1 MMKKQRL
8 TEYFAAGGILA
19 LAITVS
25 PLAIMFMTGREDLSF
40 RVGVPSTV
48 AAAFLLSIACALATR
63 GRIRRLFFY
72 VIVAA
77 TPLALLAALE
87 MAAISLHLADR
98 VAPLEDHS
106 TLLHLDKWPVH
117 FHTQARWLPQSDPPR
132 YRPWKSE
139 AITINGLGLRTA
151 VPTPKAP
158 REWRIAMTGGST
170 VFGWGVFDADTIPAQ
185 LAEVLH
191 RRGRTNLSVYNFG
204 IDSAGIDQ
212 ERALLEQFATVYG
225 IDQVI
230 FYTGGNDATLTYL
243 TELGGPPAFPDVYT
257 FELLKVMSRLGA
269 RLATPSPQALAHMD
283 DVVLPRMRRASPLG
297 PGIRKAEALCRA
309 AGLRCDFVLQP
320 LLATRKGAI
329 GPEVR
334 LRRSINMLYPRL
346 DVAISQM
353 YADAM
358 TVADPRRMHDFS
370 SVLDGETQPLFVDLI
385 HLNEAGNRL
394 VAARIASTVA
404 IGPE

>member
-63 GRIRRLFFY
+63 GCIRRLFFY
-72 VIVAA
+72 VIVTV

-106 TLLHLDKWPVH
+106 TLLHLDMWPIR

-132 YRPWKSE
+132 YRPWKGD

-158 REWRIAMTGGST
+158 REWRIAITGGST

-185 LAEVLH
+185 LATVLH
-191 RRGRTNLSVYNFG
+191 RHGRTNLSVYNFG

-212 ERALLEQFATVYG
+212 ERALLEQFATIYG

-243 TELGGPPAFPDVYT
+243 TELGGPFSRRVHIRAIECDEAPQSEIGDAFSAGIGTYG
-257 FELLKVMSRLGA
+257 R
-269 RLATPSPQALAHMD
+269 
-283 DVVLPRMRRASPLG
+283 RRA
-297 PGIRKAEALCRA
+297 AAYEASEPARTRYSQSGGTLPNRRSALRLRASAA
-309 AGLRCDFVLQP
+309 AGDAERRNRPGGASPSVDQHALSPHGRCHI
-320 LLATRKGAI
+320 AN
-329 GPEVR
+329 VR
-334 LRRSINMLYPRL
+334 RRDDSRRP
-346 DVAISQM
+346 A
-353 YADAM
+353 ADA
-358 TVADPRRMHDFS
+358 
-370 SVLDGETQPLFVDLI
+370 
-385 HLNEAGNRL
+385 
-394 VAARIASTVA
+394 
-404 IGPE
+404 